1 MLTITIRR
9 ITDSI
14 YSPVEERSREL
25 IAEELALPGLRNA
38 RKQTQTGSVDTAC

>member
-1 MLTITIRR
+1 MLTITTRR

-14 YSPVEERSREL
+14 YSLVEERSSEL

-38 RKQTQTGSVDTAC
+38 RKQTQTGYLVKAC